1 MLLQQQLHDVGV
13 DCKCVYAS
21 FCSDSFVDCCLITC
35 MEMLSEF
42 AVE

>member
-21 FCSDSFVDCCLITC
+21 FCSDSFDCCLITC
-35 MEMLSEF
+35 MEMFSEF